1 MAQSKIE
8 KIASIEEEIRQLKER
23 QKLLKQ
29 QHNLQERKDRTKRLC
44 KRMGLFE
51 SMLPDT
57 IPLTDEQFQIFL
69 EQTVATEQSCRLLDG
84 LTAQNAATANP
95 QGAQAAAQRSTP
107 PTVKTAHT
115 EHEDGADGSED
126 GGAAQGR
133 TYIPH
138 ECGMCGLARRRYV
151 PVGTKE
157 YGGGEIPPPHLNDL
171 QFCKAWCKSI
181 FRIKSKYFFVAN

>member
-44 KRMGLFE
+44 RRMGLFE

-57 IPLTDEQFQIFL
+57 IPLTDEQFKPFL
-69 EQTVATEQSCRLLDG
+69 EKTVATEHSRRLLDG
-84 LTAQNAATANP
+84 LTAQNAAKANL
-95 QGAQAAAQRSTP
+95 QGAGTAAQGNTP

-115 EHEDGADGSED
+115 EPQGGEDED
-126 GGAAQGR
+126 RDEGAAQG
-133 TYIPH
+133 
-138 ECGMCGLARRRYV
+138 
-151 PVGTKE
+151 
-157 YGGGEIPPPHLNDL
+157 
-171 QFCKAWCKSI
+171 
-181 FRIKSKYFFVAN
+181 

>member
-57 IPLTDEQFQIFL
+57 IPLTDGQFQIFL
-69 EQTVATEQSCRLLDG
+69 EQTVATEQSRRILDG
-84 LTAQNAATANP
+84 LTAQNAAKAAV
-95 QGAQAAAQRSTP
+95 QGAGYGTLKKQVAGIVYAYLAA
-107 PTVKTAHT
+107 
-115 EHEDGADGSED
+115 
-126 GGAAQGR
+126 
-133 TYIPH
+133 
-138 ECGMCGLARRRYV
+138 L
-151 PVGTKE
+151 
-157 YGGGEIPPPHLNDL
+157 
-171 QFCKAWCKSI
+171 
-181 FRIKSKYFFVAN
+181 FFTL

>member
-51 SMLPDT
+51 SMLPGT

-69 EQTVATEQSCRLLDG
+69 EQTVATEQSRRILDG
-84 LTAQNAATANP
+84 LTAQNAAAANP
-95 QGAQAAAQRSTP
+95 QGVQAAAQGN
-107 PTVKTAHT
+107 TAPAT
-115 EHEDGADGSED
+115 NPVIRELQNDEDED
-126 GGAAQGR
+126 RDEGAAQG
-133 TYIPH
+133 
-138 ECGMCGLARRRYV
+138 
-151 PVGTKE
+151 
-157 YGGGEIPPPHLNDL
+157 
-171 QFCKAWCKSI
+171 
-181 FRIKSKYFFVAN
+181 